1 MSRFACN
8 IDSKGR
14 RIRFGIGLA
23 FFIAAAVVWFTTRFV
38 LPSALL
44 LGSALFAFFEASR
57 GWCAAKALGIKM
69 PW

>member
-14 RIRFGIGLA
+14 RIRFGISLA
-23 FFIAAAVVWFTTRFV
+23 FLIAAGVVWFTTHSLLFS
-38 LPSALL
+38 LLL
-44 LGSALFAFFEASR
+44 LGSALFTFFEASR
-57 GWCAAKALGIKM
+57 GWCAARALGIKM